1 MLELNDGSKTPVA
14 IYKRSRRKS
23 REQATLEILSGG
35 EHMLELIVITWVYVE
50 RIIRVQRRVRRAALM
65 AAVVSGAVGAC

>member
-1 MLELNDGSKTPVA
+1 
-14 IYKRSRRKS
+14 
-23 REQATLEILSGG
+23 
-35 EHMLELIVITWVYVE
+35 MLELIVITWVYVE